1 MEVIE
6 KVKLHVINFFEKHS
20 SQQLVFHTLEHTLSV
35 VQQVGIISQAEGLSK
50 EEQEAVTV
58 AAWFHDTGYLVQLEN
73 HEEASVKIAK
83 TFFEENPV
91 DQDFENWVVACI
103 EVTCRKREPL
113 SKMESVILDADVAH
127 VADENFIQISKRLKR
142 EITNCQNCNLK
153 YKDYWEGTFVFLERL
168 KFYSDYAKA
177 NYTDPLQANL
187 QRVKELVEE
196 ETVKEGK
203 KQGKKKQ
210 KQNTDKGV
218 ESMFR
223 LTASNQMRLSSIGD
237 KKANIL
243 ISINSILISVSAA
256 VATRRAVD
264 YNEFLP
270 ALVVLFLSSLISL
283 IFAILSCRPELRP
296 INVTD
301 EDLLERKI
309 NLLFFSNFYKI
320 PYPKYYAAMREMMDD
335 YDYLYGNL
343 IKDQYNLGKTLYR
356 KYKLLRIAY
365 NIFMY
370 GFILAALVFVVNYML
385 LK

>member
-1 MEVIE
+1 MLYEVI
-6 KVKLHVINFFEKHS
+6 
-20 SQQLVFHTLEHTLSV
+20 T
-35 VQQVGIISQAEGLSK
+35 
-50 EEQEAVTV
+50 
-58 AAWFHDTGYLVQLEN
+58 
-73 HEEASVKIAK
+73 
-83 TFFEENPV
+83 
-91 DQDFENWVVACI
+91 
-103 EVTCRKREPL
+103 
-113 SKMESVILDADVAH
+113 
-127 VADENFIQISKRLKR
+127 
-142 EITNCQNCNLK
+142 
-153 YKDYWEGTFVFLERL
+153 
-168 KFYSDYAKA
+168 
-177 NYTDPLQANL
+177 PLQANL

-296 INVTD
+296 INVTVITSYSIHYTKLYD
-301 EDLLERKI
+301 
-309 NLLFFSNFYKI
+309 SS
-320 PYPKYYAAMREMMDD
+320 RE
-335 YDYLYGNL
+335 
-343 IKDQYNLGKTLYR
+343 
-356 KYKLLRIAY
+356 
-365 NIFMY
+365 
-370 GFILAALVFVVNYML
+370 
-385 LK
+385 